1 MSNNILI
8 LLSNDFDEN
17 LMLNKISKARANFMY
32 SHYMDGDIIFT
43 LGWRGKFSSK
53 NISDVLKEYLINK
66 FEIPCNSIISI
77 KESKDT
83 VGDAFF
89 SRLQLQKIRLDYQ
102 KIKIITSDWHLPRA
116 KEIFSTIIQDKRLE
130 FYGVDT
136 EGDNKKKE
144 EDSLEKFKETFHG
157 VDFSNLESFKER
169 IMNKHP
175 LYKNNDE
182 Y

>member
-17 LMLNKISKARANFMY
+17 LRLNKISKTRANFMY
-32 SHYMDGDIIFT
+32 SLYTDGDIIFT
-43 LGWRGKFSSK
+43 LGGKGKFSNK
-53 NISDVLKEYLINK
+53 NISDELKEYLINK

-89 SRLQLQKIRLDYQ
+89 SRLQLQKISFNYK
-102 KIKIITSDWHLPRA
+102 KIKIITSDWHLSRT
-116 KEIFSTIIQDKRLE
+116 KEIFNTIIPNKRLE
-130 FYGVDT
+130 FYGVYT
-136 EGDNKKKE
+136 EGYIKKKE
-144 EDSLEKFKETFHG
+144 EESLEKFKETFLG
-157 VDFSNLESFKER
+157 VDFSNLISLRER

-175 LYKNNDE
+175 LYKKQ
-182 Y
+182 